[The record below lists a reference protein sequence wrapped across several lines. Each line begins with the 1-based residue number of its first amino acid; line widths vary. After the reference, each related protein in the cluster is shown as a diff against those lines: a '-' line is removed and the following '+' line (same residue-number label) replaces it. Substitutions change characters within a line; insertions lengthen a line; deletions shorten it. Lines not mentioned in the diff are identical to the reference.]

1 MKSTKRSFPSLVRAR
16 AASIQTMRRPLER
29 CLTAYTYYY
38 NHLRGYQ
45 PLNNQLL
52 VEQLEDSI

>member
-1 MKSTKRSFPSLVRAR
+1 
-16 AASIQTMRRPLER
+16 MRRPLER